1 MSARLLKNC
10 QAVLATVRGALLR
23 RGRTQQEAEDLVQEA
38 WIRLAC
44 YEDERAPVEQPEAFL
59 MRTALNLSIDAYRT
73 SAGRGEHTVLDDV
86 VLIDTAPSID
96 DVLLAKERMARMVL
110 GLARLNDKTR
120 EIFLAHRIDGL
131 STAELA
137 KRHGLTLAGVQY
149 HVATAT
155 MRLTAW
161 MEGW

>member
-1 MSARLLKNC
+1 MSVRLLKNC
-10 QAVLATVRGALLR
+10 QAVVATVKGALLR
-23 RGRTQQEAEDLVQEA
+23 RGRTQHEAEDLVQEA

-59 MRTALNLSIDAYRT
+59 MRTALNLSIDAHRT

-86 VLIDTAPSID
+86 VLIDTAPSIE

-110 GLARLNDKTR
+110 GLARLSDKTR

-131 STAELA
+131 PYTEIA
-137 KRHGLTLAGVQY
+137 KLHGISVATVHH
-149 HVATAT
+149 HVAKAAL
-155 MRLTAW
+155 RLTSW